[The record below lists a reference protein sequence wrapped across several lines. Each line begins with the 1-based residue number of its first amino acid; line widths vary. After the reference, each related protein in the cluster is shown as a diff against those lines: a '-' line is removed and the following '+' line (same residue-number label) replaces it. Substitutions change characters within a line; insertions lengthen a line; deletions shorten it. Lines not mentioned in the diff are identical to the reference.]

1 MGEHLRFSP
10 MSPLSDTSH
19 APRESDGS
27 VRRPEPLAQQGVGDR
42 SHRHRR
48 PEVWPGGASGK
59 AGGRAYSGALRG
71 NVARMPDPVS
81 WLAIENGWHVFA
93 SGGEEIGSVHEVT
106 GDETADIFDGLA
118 VRFGRS
124 GPTRYVPAEQVGE
137 ILPDHVTL
145 LLTVAEAEALDHFEK
160 PAPEITITA
169 EKAPGGPASAAGS
182 GASPIPSR
190 RRGGRGR
197 PGSSARGSSGRARA
211 TSSRGSRSRA
221 ARGRRR

>member
-1 MGEHLRFSP
+1 M
-10 MSPLSDTSH
+10 T
-19 APRESDGS
+19 
-27 VRRPEPLAQQGVGDR
+27 
-42 SHRHRR
+42 
-48 PEVWPGGASGK
+48 
-59 AGGRAYSGALRG
+59 
-71 NVARMPDPVS
+71 DPVS

-169 EKAPGGPASAAGS
+169 EKAPWWARVGGWFRRKPTATPADGGKDVFVHFSAVGGDGFKSLAE
-182 GASPIPSR
+182 GANVEFETEEGPKGPQ
-190 RRGGRGR
+190 
-197 PGSSARGSSGRARA
+197 ARSV
-211 TSSRGSRSRA
+211 TLV
-221 ARGRRR
+221 